1 MTFTTELSILGFL
14 DMLISRNYV
23 LRVALGHMLEREF
36 FMSTLATER
45 DYMDSRMIRVSR
57 KRQITIP
64 LKFYEALNFGD
75 QVECSLGDGAIIIR
89 PLRRTDDEFSV
100 EILKDLVSKGFSGD
114 EPVREFEAERYRVK
128 KAVDRLR
135 EEADRIADGVQ
146 PAARFDDIFDS
157 ED

>member
-1 MTFTTELSILGFL
+1 
-14 DMLISRNYV
+14 V
-23 LRVALGHMLEREF
+23 
-36 FMSTLATER
+36 
-45 DYMDSRMIRVSR
+45 IRVSR

-64 LKFYEALNFGD
+64 LKFYEALNLGD

-89 PLRRTDDEFSV
+89 PSRRTDDEFSV
-100 EILKDLVSKGFSGD
+100 EILTDLVSKGLSGD
-114 EPVREFEAERYRVK
+114 ELVREFEAERYRVK

-146 PAARFDDIFDS
+146 PAARFDDFFDS

>member
-1 MTFTTELSILGFL
+1 
-14 DMLISRNYV
+14 
-23 LRVALGHMLEREF
+23 
-36 FMSTLATER
+36 MSTLATER
-45 DYMDSRMIRVSR
+45 DYMDSRVIRVSR

-64 LKFYEALNFGD
+64 LKFYEALNLGD

-89 PLRRTDDEFSV
+89 PARRTDDEFSV
-100 EILKDLVSKGFSGD
+100 EILKDLVSKGLSGD
-114 EPVREFEAERYRVK
+114 ELVREFEAERYRVK

-146 PAARFDDIFDS
+146 PAARFDDFFDS

>member
-1 MTFTTELSILGFL
+1 
-14 DMLISRNYV
+14 
-23 LRVALGHMLEREF
+23 MLEREF

-45 DYMDSRMIRVSR
+45 DYMDSRVIRVSR

-64 LKFYEALNFGD
+64 LKFYEALNLGD

-89 PLRRTDDEFSV
+89 PSRRTDDEFSV
-100 EILKDLVSKGFSGD
+100 EILKDLVSKGLSGD
-114 EPVREFEAERYRVK
+114 ELVREFEAERYRVK

-146 PAARFDDIFDS
+146 PAARFDDFFDS